1 MKRLVCVVL
10 LALAGT
16 AAADDLGDANR
27 FLAAKAYDKALPL
40 YQRLAAA
47 GNPEAQFRLGE
58 MYWFGDGTAADL
70 GKARGWFERAAA
82 AGNAD
87 AAASLASLR
96 RRETHG
102 ADITY
107 WTATYQG
114 EDLVSGQY
122 ACQRPVFP
130 SVSRTKP
137 EIAEI
142 DRAVATW
149 RTCHNAMVDNLNDA
163 LPPGKRIPAEVLDM
177 MTPAEALLAQRHLD
191 GVYGKIIASAQAEAQ
206 AFEADNGKWVRSTQ
220 DFADLERVRVEQV
233 NAEMRRV
240 QMAGQRMDTQIP
252 NKPNP
257 SQR

>member
-10 LALAGT
+10 LALAGS
-16 AAADDLGDANR
+16 AVADDLGDANR
-27 FLAAKAYDKALPL
+27 LLAAKAYDQALPL

-70 GKARGWFERAAA
+70 GKARSWFERAAA
-82 AGNAD
+82 AGNGD

-107 WTATYQG
+107 WTSTYQG

-130 SVSRTKP
+130 SVSRSKN
-137 EIAEI
+137 EIADI
-142 DRAVATW
+142 DRAIATW
-149 RTCHNAMVDNLNDA
+149 RSCHNAVVDNINDA

-177 MTPAEALLAQRHLD
+177 MTPAEAAQAQRHLD
-191 GVYGKIIASAQAEAQ
+191 GVYGKIIASAQEEAK
-206 AFEADNGKWVRSTQ
+206 AFDADRGRWMTSTQ
-220 DFADLERVRVEQV
+220 EYAELERVRTENV

-252 NKPNP
+252 KTPTG
-257 SQR
+257 R